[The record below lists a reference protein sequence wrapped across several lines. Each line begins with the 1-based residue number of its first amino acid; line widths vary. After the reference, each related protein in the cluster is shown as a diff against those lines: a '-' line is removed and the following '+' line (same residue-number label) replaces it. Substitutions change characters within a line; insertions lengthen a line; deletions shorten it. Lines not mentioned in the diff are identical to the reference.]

1 MKASTT
7 ILCALALVAGLAT
20 ASADQTSQKDS
31 KTAAKA
37 VEKSSSGKAAKKQYQ
52 PQTGYKAP
60 RTVHLD
66 GRITDGPYQLI
77 VINQDTI
84 RNGGYSTLSQV
95 LSRNGLR
102 R

>member
-31 KTAAKA
+31 KTSAKA
-37 VEKSSSGKAAKKQYQ
+37 EKSSSGKTAKQKYQ
-52 PQTGYKAP
+52 PQTGSRTG
-60 RTVHLD
+60 RTVYLD

-77 VINQDTI
+77 VITQDSI
-84 RNGGYSTLSQV
+84 RNSGYSTVSQV

>member
-1 MKASTT
+1 MPSA
-7 ILCALALVAGLAT
+7 IVFLRPLGLRL
-20 ASADQTSQKDS
+20 DS
-31 KTAAKA
+31 KTSAKAKAKA
-37 VEKSSSGKAAKKQYQ
+37 VEKSSSGKAVKQEYQ

-60 RTVHLD
+60 RKVHLD
-66 GRITDGPYQLI
+66 GRITDGPYQLV
-77 VINQDTI
+77 VISQDTI